1 MSIDNKKQPTIQKIT
16 GIDILKPEQIFLDN
30 GIPVNVIRM
39 GDTAVTR
46 LDLIFEGGR
55 CDEPR
60 PMISDFVSA
69 LMREGTFSKS
79 AEEIADSL
87 DYYGSWMGS
96 ETSSHN
102 TTLSVYSLN
111 KHFNKIIPVFT
122 DIATAPAFPE
132 NKLEN
137 LKDVAITRLNNNRQK
152 VTYLASSEFQKRYYG
167 ENHNLGKHP
176 EETTIRNIN
185 RNGLLNFH
193 KKRIHPANA
202 KIVIS
207 GMVDKDILNAINH
220 NLGQIPSTTRHS
232 QSASDKPAIEFHPD
246 KIFVEKKDAVQS
258 AIKIGIPTILRT
270 HPDYIPLRILIT
282 ALGGYFGSRLMQNI
296 REDKGY
302 TYSISALLIGMR
314 NNSCITISSQC
325 ATAYTQ
331 KVIEEIIKE
340 IHKLQTEPISTDEL
354 ERVKAYMRGDLAK
367 TTDTPF
373 TLSDYYC
380 AAITNNIPE
389 DYFIKQSMAIDNIT
403 PATLQDMAI
412 KYLAT
417 NQMLTIVA
425 GLLK

>member
-122 DIATAPAFPE
+122 DIATAPAFSE

-185 RNGLLNFH
+185 RNDLLNFH

-207 GMVDKDILNAINH
+207 GMVDKDILNVINH

-246 KIFVEKKDAVQS
+246 KIFVEKKVDR
-258 AIKIGIPTILRT
+258 KNK
-270 HPDYIPLRILIT
+270 DT
-282 ALGGYFGSRLMQNI
+282 ALIGGDDVSVLSFSGV
-296 REDKGY
+296 EK
-302 TYSISALLIGMR
+302 
-314 NNSCITISSQC
+314 
-325 ATAYTQ
+325 AY
-331 KVIEEIIKE
+331 KVILMHGAKAVIR
-340 IHKLQTEPISTDEL
+340 LYNYAV
-354 ERVKAYMRGDLAK
+354 VKIENAGNCW
-367 TTDTPF
+367 F
-373 TLSDYYC
+373 EVE
-380 AAITNNIPE
+380 NE
-389 DYFIKQSMAIDNIT
+389 DNT
-403 PATLQDMAI
+403 GVVL
-412 KYLAT
+412 
-417 NQMLTIVA
+417 
-425 GLLK
+425 

>member
-1 MSIDNKKQPTIQKIT
+1 M
-16 GIDILKPEQIFLDN
+16 
-30 GIPVNVIRM
+30 
-39 GDTAVTR
+39 
-46 LDLIFEGGR
+46 
-55 CDEPR
+55 
-60 PMISDFVSA
+60 
-69 LMREGTFSKS
+69 
-79 AEEIADSL
+79 
-87 DYYGSWMGS
+87 
-96 ETSSHN
+96 
-102 TTLSVYSLN
+102 
-111 KHFNKIIPVFT
+111 
-122 DIATAPAFPE
+122 
-132 NKLEN
+132 
-137 LKDVAITRLNNNRQK
+137 
-152 VTYLASSEFQKRYYG
+152 
-167 ENHNLGKHP
+167 
-176 EETTIRNIN
+176 
-185 RNGLLNFH
+185 
-193 KKRIHPANA
+193 
-202 KIVIS
+202 
-207 GMVDKDILNAINH
+207 
-220 NLGQIPSTTRHS
+220 
-232 QSASDKPAIEFHPD
+232 
-246 KIFVEKKDAVQS
+246 QS